1 LQSAVAVSP
10 RALSMR
16 VVYNAAAASLHG
28 SSATASTISVSAHCS
43 VWNDLQPAADMA
55 IDDSHGLRAP

>member
-1 LQSAVAVSP
+1 
-10 RALSMR
+10 MR

-55 IDDSHGLRAP
+55 IDDSHGLQAP